1 MDWKKALYFSPPLV
15 SHFTLVLRFAQNA
28 SFTSLGS
35 YSACY
40 PGYQPL
46 FPQGKLLPYSKTLF
60 TMFSLLLAKF
70 LQIISVEQHFLS
82 SLMPTRISKV
92 HVSWWLKKTRNF
104 KDFLHTLYK
113 SCFFR
118 SWKET
123 DPGNNFLWGQVISMF
138 TPASHWE
145 LFISARRQTTC
156 QTDVMNNFFLPQHYT
171 KGIQSSADG
180 TSQLT
185 TFSLTFAHIASVF
198 SRFSAHS
205 YSQLVASLTSRQIYK
220 HILALKEFS
229 QTIFLSRKQAFKF
242 ELLFYCLITVS
253 TLCQPHTQTHI
264 NVSIGPIVR
273 HLPPILS
280 IIFEIIASHE

>member
-1 MDWKKALYFSPPLV
+1 MGTGGQKSQNNGLAKGTLFFSSPRLAL
-15 SHFTLVLRFAQNA
+15 HTRFALCA
-28 SFTSLGS
+28 KCSIHLAWFI
-35 YSACY
+35 
-40 PGYQPL
+40 
-46 FPQGKLLPYSKTLF
+46 KRLLPRLPAPLSTRQIALLF
-60 TMFSLLLAKF
+60 KDLVHYVFVASGKVFTNYFRLTA
-70 LQIISVEQHFLS
+70 FLS
-82 SLMPTRISKV
+82 SFMPTRISKV
-92 HVSWWLKKTRNF
+92 HVSWWLTKTRNF

-123 DPGNNFLWGQVISMF
+123 NPGNNFLWGQVISMF

-145 LFISARRQTTC
+145 LFISARHQTTC

-205 YSQLVASLTSRQIYK
+205 CSQLVASLTSRQIYNTFWPWRNS
-220 HILALKEFS
+220 LKLFFFCPGS
-229 QTIFLSRKQAFKF
+229 RLSSLNYSF
-242 ELLFYCLITVS
+242 TV
-253 TLCQPHTQTHI
+253 
-264 NVSIGPIVR
+264 
-273 HLPPILS
+273 
-280 IIFEIIASHE
+280 